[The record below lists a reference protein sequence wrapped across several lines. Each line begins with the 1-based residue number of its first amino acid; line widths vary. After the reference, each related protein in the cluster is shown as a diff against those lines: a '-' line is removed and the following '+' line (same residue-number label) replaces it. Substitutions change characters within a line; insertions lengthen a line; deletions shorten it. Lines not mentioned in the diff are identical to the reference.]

1 MAGILFLVFAVEA
14 ALLHSKNPVFLF
26 WSTKKLMY
34 WAALAFAGGI
44 CLWAAK
50 KSNLKLKIQLSCS
63 STRKTVFSFT
73 GTDPFGGAGYSP

>member
-50 KSNLKLKIQLSCS
+50 KIQFKGLKFSCHAAAPE
-63 STRKTVFSFT
+63 RLFLVLQ
-73 GTDPFGGAGYSP
+73 